1 MKGVEKRKPDQ
12 QTTEKDT
19 QHFFLSSGIGK
30 KIVLVVSSSWEF
42 GSVSELRSPMANATF
57 RITK

>member
-1 MKGVEKRKPDQ
+1 MNRVEKTKPDQ

-30 KIVLVVSSSWEF
+30 EIVLVVSSF
-42 GSVSELRSPMANATF
+42 
-57 RITK
+57 